1 MLKDHLGDNMLL
13 SGLIGKI
20 LDESALFFHEQAF
33 ICLAPL
39 DSCVGIGTLT
49 FIEDAKYASF
59 LSDHVTM
66 VLTTEQVYAELSG
79 LPQGFCI
86 VPNPRIAFFKIH
98 NFLSQQEGYMR
109 TQSPSQIHHTA
120 KVSPLAHID
129 SNNVTIAAG
138 VKVEPFAKI
147 YSDTEI
153 GRNSIIRS
161 GASIGGVGFEFKW
174 FDGKTISVCHS
185 GGTIIG
191 EDVEVQNCASIDRAL
206 YPWDNTIIGS
216 STRIGNQAYVAH
228 GCKIGSR
235 VIVGPQATVGGRNII
250 GDDAK
255 IGANAGI
262 RQLLTIGNN
271 ACINEGAVVTKSV
284 ADNDKVTGNFALSD
298 AKFQRLHGDHEGS
311 MEDGLGDRIKSF
323 L

>member
-1 MLKDHLGDNMLL
+1 MLL
-13 SGLIGKI
+13 SEFIGI
-20 LDESALFFHEQAF
+20 IPDESALFLQEQVF
-33 ICLAPL
+33 TYLAPL
-39 DSCVGIGTLT
+39 DSCIGFDTLT
-49 FIEDAKYASF
+49 FLEDAKYASF

-79 LPQGFCI
+79 LSQGFCI
-86 VPNPRIAFFKIH
+86 VSNPRIAFFKIH

-129 SNNVTIAAG
+129 SNNVTIGAG

-153 GRNSIIRS
+153 GCNSVIRT
-161 GASIGGVGFEFKW
+161 GARIGGVGFEFKW
-174 FDGKTISVCHS
+174 FAEKTISVCHS
-185 GGTIIG
+185 GGTVIG

-235 VIVGPQATVGGRNII
+235 VIIGPQATVGGRNVI

-255 IGANAGI
+255 IGANVRI
-262 RQLLTIGNN
+262 RQLLMLGDN
-271 ACINEGAVVTKSV
+271 ARINEGAVVTKPV
-284 ADNDKVTGNFALSD
+284 AENCEVTGNFALSD
-298 AKFQRLHGDHEGS
+298 AKFQRLYGDHN
-311 MEDGLGDRIKSF
+311 D
-323 L
+323 